1 MKSFEEILSE
11 KLNTQILKTYN
22 PLTEVDKNEPQNL
35 AYLIGQLPKWSIP
48 SLHRLKN
55 INQYAKRHSPRT
67 EEILVKK
74 EISRTPDHTLNPEQL
89 KALKYFTGLG
99 VSLAL
104 NFSKDELR
112 SAFRK
117 LALQVHPDRQP
128 ETQKE
133 KATRIFQDLKTAYE
147 KLKNL

>member
-11 KLNTQILKTYN
+11 KLNAQILKTYT

-55 INQYAKRHSPRT
+55 INPYAKRHLPRT
-67 EEILVKK
+67 EE
-74 EISRTPDHTLNPEQL
+74 DHTLSPEQL

-133 KATRIFQDLKTAYE
+133 KATRTFQDLKTAYE